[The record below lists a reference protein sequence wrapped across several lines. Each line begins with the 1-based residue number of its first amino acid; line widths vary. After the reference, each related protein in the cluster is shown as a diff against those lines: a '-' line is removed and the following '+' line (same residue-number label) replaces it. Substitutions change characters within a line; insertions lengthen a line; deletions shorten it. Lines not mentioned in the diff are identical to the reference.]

1 MNSAICLC
9 RNAEGGPSSASRSA
23 FPPAEYAPF
32 SLEWAYA
39 YKPLFAA
46 MPTHPLAFSLP
57 NLWAWKEWMGLEIRF
72 TAGLAWLRCQ
82 RYGPRY
88 LAPAGPWDDV
98 DWPAL
103 QDDLKRMG
111 AIHQVPELLARLWE
125 TRLDCP
131 VEAVENRDS
140 WEYLYVTADLAGLAG
155 KRYHMQ
161 RNHVNAYI
169 REHGEPDV
177 RELGASDIPAM
188 LELAGRWHEGHAD
201 SPIVRVE
208 VESLARI
215 CDQWD
220 RLDLAAR
227 GLYLGGR
234 LAAFGIGHVLDAAT
248 MGVLY
253 EKAEPG
259 LRGAFPV
266 MTSFF
271 ARTAG
276 AGKALLNRAEDMGEP
291 GLRKAKM
298 LYRPVDFQRMYT
310 VRVDPQPAVTCP

>member
-1 MNSAICLC
+1 MNSATCLC
-9 RNAEGGPSSASRSA
+9 QNARSPRETFA
-23 FPPAEYAPF
+23 PVRPRDGAVLLPAGYTPF

-72 TAGLAWLRCQ
+72 AAGLAWLRCL
-82 RYGPRY
+82 RYGSRY
-88 LAPAGPWDDV
+88 LAPAGPWNEV

-103 QDDLKRMG
+103 QAELKQMG
-111 AIHQVPELLARLWE
+111 VIHQVPETLARLWE

-131 VEAVENRDS
+131 VEVTENRDS
-140 WEYLYVTADLAGLAG
+140 WEYLYATEDLAQLAG

-177 RELGASDIPAM
+177 RELGASDSPAM
-188 LELAGRWHEGHAD
+188 LELANRWHEGHAD
-201 SPIVRVE
+201 SPIVRME
-208 VESLARI
+208 IESLARI
-215 CDQWD
+215 CRQWD
-220 RLDLAAR
+220 QLELTAR
-227 GLYLGGR
+227 GVCLDGR

-266 MTSFF
+266 MTSFC
-271 ARTAG
+271 ARAAG

-310 VRVDPQPAVTCP
+310 VRVDP

>member
-1 MNSAICLC
+1 MMNSAICLC
-9 RNAEGGPSSASRSA
+9 RNAEGGQFSGSRSVL
-23 FPPAEYAPF
+23 PPAEYAPF
-32 SLEWAYA
+32 SLEWAHA

-72 TAGLAWLRCQ
+72 TAGLAWLRCL

-88 LAPAGPWDDV
+88 LAPAGPWNDV

-103 QDDLKRMG
+103 RADLKRMG

-125 TRLDCP
+125 TRLACP

-140 WEYLYVTADLAGLAG
+140 WEYLYVTADLAELAG

-161 RNHVNAYI
+161 RNHVNAYT

-177 RELGASDIPAM
+177 RELGAADIPAM
-188 LELAGRWHEGHAD
+188 LELARRWHEGHAD

-208 VESLARI
+208 IESLARI

-220 RLDLAAR
+220 RLELTAGGVCLD
-227 GLYLGGR
+227 GR
-234 LAAFGIGHVLDAAT
+234 LAAFSIGHVLDAAT

-276 AGKALLNRAEDMGEP
+276 AGKALLNRAEDMGAP

-310 VRVDPQPAVTCP
+310 VRVDPNGP